1 MVARL
6 LRTAA
11 HSLFF
16 MSCSVAIAPIK
27 PDFVFTELA
36 FFIALAAFMA
46 FIAFM
51 GAMVLNSDA
60 MPNKEQES

>member
-6 LRTAA
+6 LRTCE

-16 MSCSVAIAPIK
+16 MLCSVAIAPIK
-27 PDFVFTELA
+27 PDFVLTELL
-36 FFIALAAFMA
+36 FFIVVAAFIA

-51 GAMVLNSDA
+51 GAMVL
-60 MPNKEQES
+60 

>member
-1 MVARL
+1 MAARL
-6 LRTAA
+6 LRICE

-27 PDFVFTELA
+27 PDFVITELL
-36 FFIALAAFMA
+36 FFILVFIAFAAFIAFIA

-51 GAMVLNSDA
+51 GAI
-60 MPNKEQES
+60 